1 MFGSQQAII
10 NFSLFSFLPVIII
23 LFYVYKRDRFPEPP
37 RTVFITLICITL
49 SIIIAIFA
57 AYALKRYKIRF
68 KTAFMQWLLL
78 AYMLPEF
85 LFVLPMFAIYQSIGI
100 YDTYIGMAL
109 IYQVHVLPFSIW
121 MLRSFLEEIPKEID
135 DAAYLDGCNPFLAIY
150 KIYLPLI
157 IPGIV
162 ATAILNGI
170 WVWNELAIALG
181 LAFFDAQPI
190 TVGVASFR
198 GYASINWGG
207 MTGSAIESMIPMIL
221 FVTFA
226 HKQIGKGLTLGSVKG
241 LNMIALNNPK
251 FLLNNKTFPTIYGRN
266 LLHELNIII
275 PNETLIVTMEDLWD
289 NFSSFFS
296 KNVQVHLVN
305 NLDINSLDND
315 FDKIKNFNA
324 VVGIGG
330 GQALDN
336 AKFFSWKSNKKLF
349 QVPTSMS
356 VNAAF
361 GHRFASRIDGKIN
374 YIGRTVP
381 EAIYVDY
388 DIIK

>member
-1 MFGSQQAII
+1 MKKLSKYKHLITAYIVSFIAIAVTI
-10 NFSLFSFLPVIII
+10 LPITWLFLLSIKSKGETFTKPPKWVFDPTIQNYIDLWDNDLFKDTFVNSF
-23 LFYVYKRDRFPEPP
+23 
-37 RTVFITLICITL
+37 FITLISITL

-57 AYALKRYKIRF
+57 AYALKRYQIRF

-135 DAAYLDGCNPFLAIY
+135 DAAYLDGCNPFQAIY

-181 LAFFDAQPI
+181 LTFFDAQPI

-207 MTGSAIESMIPMIL
+207 MTGSAIVSMIPMIL

-226 HKQIGKGLTLGSVKG
+226 QKHIVKGLTLGSVKG
-241 LNMIALNNPK
+241 
-251 FLLNNKTFPTIYGRN
+251 
-266 LLHELNIII
+266 
-275 PNETLIVTMEDLWD
+275 
-289 NFSSFFS
+289 
-296 KNVQVHLVN
+296 
-305 NLDINSLDND
+305 
-315 FDKIKNFNA
+315 
-324 VVGIGG
+324 
-330 GQALDN
+330 
-336 AKFFSWKSNKKLF
+336 
-349 QVPTSMS
+349 
-356 VNAAF
+356 
-361 GHRFASRIDGKIN
+361 
-374 YIGRTVP
+374 
-381 EAIYVDY
+381 
-388 DIIK
+388 

>member
-1 MFGSQQAII
+1 MNILSKYKHLITAYIVSFIAIAI
-10 NFSLFSFLPVIII
+10 TILPITWLFLISIKSKGETFTKPPKWIFDPTMQNYIDLWDNDLFKDTFFNSF
-23 LFYVYKRDRFPEPP
+23 
-37 RTVFITLICITL
+37 FITIISITL
-49 SIIIAIFA
+49 SIVIAIFA
-57 AYALKRYKIRF
+57 AYALKRYQIRF

-135 DAAYLDGCNPFLAIY
+135 DAAYLDGCNPIQAIY

-181 LAFFDAQPI
+181 LTFFDAQPI

-207 MTGSAIESMIPMIL
+207 MTGSAIVSMIPMIL
-221 FVTFA
+221 FVVFA
-226 HKQIGKGLTLGSVKG
+226 QKHIVKGLTLGSVKG
-241 LNMIALNNPK
+241 
-251 FLLNNKTFPTIYGRN
+251 
-266 LLHELNIII
+266 
-275 PNETLIVTMEDLWD
+275 
-289 NFSSFFS
+289 
-296 KNVQVHLVN
+296 
-305 NLDINSLDND
+305 
-315 FDKIKNFNA
+315 
-324 VVGIGG
+324 
-330 GQALDN
+330 
-336 AKFFSWKSNKKLF
+336 
-349 QVPTSMS
+349 
-356 VNAAF
+356 
-361 GHRFASRIDGKIN
+361 
-374 YIGRTVP
+374 
-381 EAIYVDY
+381 
-388 DIIK
+388 

>member
-1 MFGSQQAII
+1 MKKLSKYKHLITAYIVSFIAIAVTI
-10 NFSLFSFLPVIII
+10 LPITWLFLLSIKSKGETFTKPPKWVFDPTIQNYIDLWDNDLFKDTFVNSF
-23 LFYVYKRDRFPEPP
+23 
-37 RTVFITLICITL
+37 FITLISITL

-57 AYALKRYKIRF
+57 AYALKRYQIRF

-121 MLRSFLEEIPKEID
+121 MLRSFIEEIPKEID
-135 DAAYLDGCNPFLAIY
+135 YTAYLDGCNPFQAIY

-181 LAFFDAQPI
+181 LTFFDAQPI

-207 MTGSAIESMIPMIL
+207 MTGSAIISMIPMIL
-221 FVTFA
+221 FAAFA
-226 HKQIGKGLTLGSVKG
+226 QKHIVKGLTLGSVKG
-241 LNMIALNNPK
+241 
-251 FLLNNKTFPTIYGRN
+251 
-266 LLHELNIII
+266 
-275 PNETLIVTMEDLWD
+275 
-289 NFSSFFS
+289 
-296 KNVQVHLVN
+296 
-305 NLDINSLDND
+305 
-315 FDKIKNFNA
+315 
-324 VVGIGG
+324 
-330 GQALDN
+330 
-336 AKFFSWKSNKKLF
+336 
-349 QVPTSMS
+349 
-356 VNAAF
+356 
-361 GHRFASRIDGKIN
+361 
-374 YIGRTVP
+374 
-381 EAIYVDY
+381 
-388 DIIK
+388 

>member
-1 MFGSQQAII
+1 MSKLYKYKHLVTAYIVSFVAIGVTI
-10 NFSLFSFLPVIII
+10 IPITWLFLLSIKSKGETFTKPPKFLFNPTAQNYIDLWDND
-23 LFYVYKRDRFPEPP
+23 LFKDTFFNS
-37 RTVFITLICITL
+37 VFITLISITL

-57 AYALKRYKIRF
+57 AYALKRYQIRF

-135 DAAYLDGCNPFLAIY
+135 DAAYLDGCNPFQAIY

-181 LAFFDAQPI
+181 LTFFDAQPI

-207 MTGSAIESMIPMIL
+207 MTGSAIISMIPMIL
-221 FVTFA
+221 FAAFA
-226 HKQIGKGLTLGSVKG
+226 QKHIVKGLTLGSVKG
-241 LNMIALNNPK
+241 
-251 FLLNNKTFPTIYGRN
+251 
-266 LLHELNIII
+266 
-275 PNETLIVTMEDLWD
+275 
-289 NFSSFFS
+289 
-296 KNVQVHLVN
+296 
-305 NLDINSLDND
+305 
-315 FDKIKNFNA
+315 
-324 VVGIGG
+324 
-330 GQALDN
+330 
-336 AKFFSWKSNKKLF
+336 
-349 QVPTSMS
+349 
-356 VNAAF
+356 
-361 GHRFASRIDGKIN
+361 
-374 YIGRTVP
+374 
-381 EAIYVDY
+381 
-388 DIIK
+388 

>member
-1 MFGSQQAII
+1 MNKLSKYKHLITAYIVSFIAIAVTI
-10 NFSLFSFLPVIII
+10 LPITWLFLLSIKSKGETFTKPPKWVFDPTIQNYIDLWDNDLFKDTFVNSF
-23 LFYVYKRDRFPEPP
+23 
-37 RTVFITLICITL
+37 FITLISITL

-57 AYALKRYKIRF
+57 AYALKRYQIRF

-135 DAAYLDGCNPFLAIY
+135 DAAYLDGCNPFQAIY

-181 LAFFDAQPI
+181 LTFFDAQPI

-207 MTGSAIESMIPMIL
+207 MTGSAIVSMLPMIL

-226 HKQIGKGLTLGSVKG
+226 QKHIVKGLTLGSVKG
-241 LNMIALNNPK
+241 
-251 FLLNNKTFPTIYGRN
+251 
-266 LLHELNIII
+266 
-275 PNETLIVTMEDLWD
+275 
-289 NFSSFFS
+289 
-296 KNVQVHLVN
+296 
-305 NLDINSLDND
+305 
-315 FDKIKNFNA
+315 
-324 VVGIGG
+324 
-330 GQALDN
+330 
-336 AKFFSWKSNKKLF
+336 
-349 QVPTSMS
+349 
-356 VNAAF
+356 
-361 GHRFASRIDGKIN
+361 
-374 YIGRTVP
+374 
-381 EAIYVDY
+381 
-388 DIIK
+388 

>member
-1 MFGSQQAII
+1 MKKLSKYKHLITAYIVSFVAIGVTI
-10 NFSLFSFLPVIII
+10 IPITWLFLLSIKSKGETFTKPPKL
-23 LFYVYKRDRFPEPP
+23 LFNPTAQNYIDLWDNDLFKDTFFNS
-37 RTVFITLICITL
+37 VFITLISITL
-49 SIIIAIFA
+49 SIVIAIFA

-135 DAAYLDGCNPFLAIY
+135 DAAYLDGCNPFQAIY

-181 LAFFDAQPI
+181 LTFFDAQPI

-207 MTGSAIESMIPMIL
+207 MTGSAIISMIPMIL
-221 FVTFA
+221 FAAFA
-226 HKQIGKGLTLGSVKG
+226 QKHIVKGLTLGSVKG
-241 LNMIALNNPK
+241 
-251 FLLNNKTFPTIYGRN
+251 
-266 LLHELNIII
+266 
-275 PNETLIVTMEDLWD
+275 
-289 NFSSFFS
+289 
-296 KNVQVHLVN
+296 
-305 NLDINSLDND
+305 
-315 FDKIKNFNA
+315 
-324 VVGIGG
+324 
-330 GQALDN
+330 
-336 AKFFSWKSNKKLF
+336 
-349 QVPTSMS
+349 
-356 VNAAF
+356 
-361 GHRFASRIDGKIN
+361 
-374 YIGRTVP
+374 
-381 EAIYVDY
+381 
-388 DIIK
+388 

>member
-1 MFGSQQAII
+1 MNKLYKYKHLVTAYIVSFVAIGVTI
-10 NFSLFSFLPVIII
+10 IPITWLFLLSIKSKGETFTKPPKFLFNPTAQNYIDLWDND
-23 LFYVYKRDRFPEPP
+23 LFKDTFFNS
-37 RTVFITLICITL
+37 VFITLISITL
-49 SIIIAIFA
+49 SIVIAIFA
-57 AYALKRYKIRF
+57 AYALKRYQIRF

-135 DAAYLDGCNPFLAIY
+135 DAAYLDGCNPFQAIY

-181 LAFFDAQPI
+181 LTFFDAQPI

-207 MTGSAIESMIPMIL
+207 MTGSAIISMIPMIL
-221 FVTFA
+221 FAAFA
-226 HKQIGKGLTLGSVKG
+226 QKHIVKGLTLGSVKG
-241 LNMIALNNPK
+241 
-251 FLLNNKTFPTIYGRN
+251 
-266 LLHELNIII
+266 
-275 PNETLIVTMEDLWD
+275 
-289 NFSSFFS
+289 
-296 KNVQVHLVN
+296 
-305 NLDINSLDND
+305 
-315 FDKIKNFNA
+315 
-324 VVGIGG
+324 
-330 GQALDN
+330 
-336 AKFFSWKSNKKLF
+336 
-349 QVPTSMS
+349 
-356 VNAAF
+356 
-361 GHRFASRIDGKIN
+361 
-374 YIGRTVP
+374 
-381 EAIYVDY
+381 
-388 DIIK
+388 

>member
-1 MFGSQQAII
+1 MKKLSKYKHLITAYIVSFIAIAVTI
-10 NFSLFSFLPVIII
+10 LPITWLFLLSIKSKGETFTKPPKWVFDPTIQNYIDLWDNDLFKDTFVNSF
-23 LFYVYKRDRFPEPP
+23 
-37 RTVFITLICITL
+37 FITLISITL

-57 AYALKRYKIRF
+57 AYALKRYQIRF

-135 DAAYLDGCNPFLAIY
+135 DAAYLDGCNPFQAIY

-181 LAFFDAQPI
+181 LTFFDAQPI

-207 MTGSAIESMIPMIL
+207 MTGSAIISMIPMIL
-221 FVTFA
+221 FAAFA
-226 HKQIGKGLTLGSVKG
+226 QKHIVKGLTLGSVKG
-241 LNMIALNNPK
+241 
-251 FLLNNKTFPTIYGRN
+251 
-266 LLHELNIII
+266 
-275 PNETLIVTMEDLWD
+275 
-289 NFSSFFS
+289 
-296 KNVQVHLVN
+296 
-305 NLDINSLDND
+305 
-315 FDKIKNFNA
+315 
-324 VVGIGG
+324 
-330 GQALDN
+330 
-336 AKFFSWKSNKKLF
+336 
-349 QVPTSMS
+349 
-356 VNAAF
+356 
-361 GHRFASRIDGKIN
+361 
-374 YIGRTVP
+374 
-381 EAIYVDY
+381 
-388 DIIK
+388 

>member
-1 MFGSQQAII
+1 MNKLYKYKHLVTAYIVSFVAIGVTI
-10 NFSLFSFLPVIII
+10 IPITWLFLLSIKSKGETFTKPPKL
-23 LFYVYKRDRFPEPP
+23 LFNPTAQNYIDLWDNDLFKDTFFNS
-37 RTVFITLICITL
+37 VFITLISITL
-49 SIIIAIFA
+49 SIVIAIFA

-135 DAAYLDGCNPFLAIY
+135 DAAYLDGCNPFQAIY

-181 LAFFDAQPI
+181 LTFFDAQPI

-207 MTGSAIESMIPMIL
+207 MTGSALISMIPMIL
-221 FVTFA
+221 FAAFA
-226 HKQIGKGLTLGSVKG
+226 QKHIVKGLTLGSVKG
-241 LNMIALNNPK
+241 
-251 FLLNNKTFPTIYGRN
+251 
-266 LLHELNIII
+266 
-275 PNETLIVTMEDLWD
+275 
-289 NFSSFFS
+289 
-296 KNVQVHLVN
+296 
-305 NLDINSLDND
+305 
-315 FDKIKNFNA
+315 
-324 VVGIGG
+324 
-330 GQALDN
+330 
-336 AKFFSWKSNKKLF
+336 
-349 QVPTSMS
+349 
-356 VNAAF
+356 
-361 GHRFASRIDGKIN
+361 
-374 YIGRTVP
+374 
-381 EAIYVDY
+381 
-388 DIIK
+388 